1 MIGSLRGKVHEV
13 HAAYCLLEV
22 QGVGHVVRATPHTLS
37 ELTAGEERFLY
48 IHDVVREDARDLFGF
63 LTRVDLE
70 LFERLLKVSGVGPK
84 VALTILSAGSGETMR
99 RAIMHGDLALMTS
112 VPGVGKKTAQKII
125 LELKGQ
131 LVEDESGAPGDAEV
145 IEAMMSLGYSS
156 QDARAAL
163 KTVSPSVTDV
173 SERVRE
179 ALKSLS
185 K

>member
-1 MIGSLRGKVHEV
+1 
-13 HAAYCLLEV
+13 
-22 QGVGHVVRATPHTLS
+22 
-37 ELTAGEERFLY
+37 
-48 IHDVVREDARDLFGF
+48 
-63 LTRVDLE
+63 
-70 LFERLLKVSGVGPK
+70 
-84 VALTILSAGSGETMR
+84 
-99 RAIMHGDLALMTS
+99 MTS

-131 LVEDESGAPGDAEV
+131 LVEDEGGAPGDAEV

-163 KTVSPSVTDV
+163 KTVPSSVTDV

-179 ALKSLS
+179 SLKSLS